1 MVYCTFPSLWNSVF
15 FEIDLQVQYSP
26 PKPSKNYFYSITLII
41 YRLQKGLFMCT
52 YVVGSSLRAKF
63 PHRKIGSWVSHLL
76 SSGNHSDIATT
87 YSKRLNQFTLRF
99 LVVYFS
105 ISDIFG
111 ILTSNSGYS
120 NPNILEPSFFCRAFR
135 NLLKMVELIFS
146 RITDASFSVF
156 VDISISHL
164 WFDRGETRASPIFS
178 MQCLDM
184 LRKTISNLFWVNW
197 LSFGRDLSPGF
208 SVAISCWHSSIIRF
222 PPAKKRSPPRTPPFY
237 EIFNSA
243 FGT

>member
-1 MVYCTFPSLWNSVF
+1 MPS
-15 FEIDLQVQYSP
+15 IDCKRNFVCSPAWFWVLLVQSFHIAKLDLGFLTCWVRGIIQILQQPIQKDGINLLYAFWLFISRV
-26 PKPSKNYFYSITLII
+26 LI
-41 YRLQKGLFMCT
+41 
-52 YVVGSSLRAKF
+52 
-63 PHRKIGSWVSHLL
+63 
-76 SSGNHSDIATT
+76 
-87 YSKRLNQFTLRF
+87 F
-99 LVVYFS
+99 LEF
-105 ISDIFG
+105 
-111 ILTSNSGYS
+111 LPLNSGYS
-120 NPNILEPSFFCRAFR
+120 NPNILEPSFFCRAFG
-135 NLLKMVELIFS
+135 NLLEMVELIFS

-164 WFDRGETRASPIFS
+164 WFDRGETHASPIFS

>member
-1 MVYCTFPSLWNSVF
+1 MVYYTSPTVWKSLYFVPWLWVQLF
-15 FEIDLQVQYSP
+15 HLQPV
-26 PKPSKNYFYSITLII
+26 KNYFYDQLYAI
-41 YRLQKGLFMCT
+41 YRLQKEFRLLTCM
-52 YVVGSSLRAKF
+52 VLSSVSAKF

-87 YSKRLNQFTLRF
+87 YSKRWNQFTLRF

-105 ISDIFG
+105 SSDFFQF
-111 ILTSNSGYS
+111 LPLNSGYS

-156 VDISISHL
+156 VDISICHL
-164 WFDRGETRASPIFS
+164 WFDRGETHASPIFS

-184 LRKTISNLFWVNW
+184 LRKSISNLFWVNW

>member
-87 YSKRLNQFTLRF
+87 YSKRWNQFTLRF
-99 LVVYFS
+99 LVVYLSSSEF
-105 ISDIFG
+105 FQF
-111 ILTSNSGYS
+111 LPLNSGYS
-120 NPNILEPSFFCRAFR
+120 NPNILEPSFFCRAFG
-135 NLLKMVELIFS
+135 NLLEMVELIFS

-164 WFDRGETRASPIFS
+164 WLDRWETRASQNFS
-178 MQCLDM
+178 MECLQ
-184 LRKTISNLFWVNW
+184 LVRKTVGNLF
-197 LSFGRDLSPGF
+197 
-208 SVAISCWHSSIIRF
+208 
-222 PPAKKRSPPRTPPFY
+222 
-237 EIFNSA
+237 
-243 FGT
+243 